1 MIKGSWSGHTTF
13 PTDFIKVRGWRTLTR
28 NRTLALAPTWV
39 CLMLLY
45 LTLLNIVRAVKNRC
59 VAHRVLRHDPQREN
73 QARVTPL
80 RGQIGDLEH
89 ARRHASRGG
98 QKTPG
103 VRVEDLENIGGSP
116 RVDELAL
123 GAAHPHRCPT
133 LFPDRTILR
142 GRGLRQ
148 LLTCYHTG
156 HTILSFLLLLSY
168 STLEF
173 GFYGKYILILWRGLG
188 FLLYEGGGRILLPS
202 RIFP

>member
-1 MIKGSWSGHTTF
+1 MIKGSGHTTF
-13 PTDFIKVRGWRTLTR
+13 PTDFIKSPRGWRTLTR

-39 CLMLLY
+39 CLVLLY
-45 LTLLNIVRAVKNRC
+45 LTLLNIVRAVKDRR

-80 RGQIGDLEH
+80 SGQIGDLEH

-103 VRVEDLENIGGSP
+103 VRVEDLEDIGGSP
-116 RVDELAL
+116 GVDELAL
-123 GAAHPHRCPT
+123 GAAHPHRRPT
-133 LFPDRTILR
+133 LFPDRAILR

-156 HTILSFLLLLSY
+156 HTILSFLLLQLR

-173 GFYGKYILILWRGLG
+173 FVFTG
-188 FLLYEGGGRILLPS
+188 S
-202 RIFP
+202 IF

>member
-1 MIKGSWSGHTTF
+1 M
-13 PTDFIKVRGWRTLTR
+13 TR

-59 VAHRVLRHDPQREN
+59 VAHRVLRHDPQREH

-89 ARRHASRGG
+89 ARRHARRGR

-103 VRVEDLENIGGSP
+103 VRVEDLEDIGGSAGI
-116 RVDELAL
+116 DELAL

-156 HTILSFLLLLSY
+156 HTILSFSFFYTYLDARVFCFLR
-168 STLEF
+168 EF
-173 GFYGKYILILWRGLG
+173 LYLIL
-188 FLLYEGGGRILLPS
+188 
-202 RIFP
+202 